1 MNSALALQKNIKNVN
16 FFISKIE
23 LPRNINNGVRIVS
36 NKMLPKE
43 WIKEDIRFK
52 AKDIDGNLITLW
64 TSKSKNSNL
73 TPRRISKPDC
83 LIGFTGKGKVF
94 KDWESYPRFL
104 EDLTDNW
111 NRHNLRHHRA
121 SIWANNGLTTFE
133 IMVRLGH
140 SNLSTTMKYLQL
152 LGFTRL

>member
-1 MNSALALQKNIKNVN
+1 MVFMLIPV
-16 FFISKIE
+16 I
-23 LPRNINNGVRIVS
+23 NINFCQFLIFDYQQILCILFFRS
-36 NKMLPKE
+36 FSE
-43 WIKEDIRFK
+43 IK
-52 AKDIDGNLITLW
+52 
-64 TSKSKNSNL
+64 TSS
-73 TPRRISKPDC
+73 
-83 LIGFTGKGKVF
+83 KGKVF

-111 NRHNLRHHRA
+111 NWHNLRHRRA